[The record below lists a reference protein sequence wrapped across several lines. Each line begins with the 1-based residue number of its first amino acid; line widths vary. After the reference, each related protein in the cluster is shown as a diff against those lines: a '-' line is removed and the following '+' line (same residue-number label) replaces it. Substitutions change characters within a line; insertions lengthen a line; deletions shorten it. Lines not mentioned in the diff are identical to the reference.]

1 MGLLYVLAACL
12 SSGFAGVYYEKLV
25 KSGSQP
31 SVIIRNLQMGK
42 EDLIQGILSAWG
54 P

>member
-1 MGLLYVLAACL
+1 MAPNSSTPEQVLGLLYVLAACV

-31 SVIIRNLQMGK
+31 SVIIRNLQMGV
-42 EDLIQGILSAWG
+42 S
-54 P
+54 